1 MLKQKIN
8 KLLIG
13 TNNKGKLCEIKN
25 LLPKSIKTYSTS
37 KFNLRSP
44 IENGKTFKENSLIKS
59 KYFSKKTG
67 LICLADDSGLEIDFL
82 DKNPGIYSARW
93 AGKTSDFS
101 KAIRRVYRE
110 LNEKDKNWK
119 NKKIKAR
126 FICALSIS
134 YLNKKIACVLGK
146 VEGYISDKP
155 KGKNGFGYD
164 PIFIPLRKR
173 IKARFICVLSI
184 CYAEQKIACVRG
196 KIEGTISK
204 KPKGNNGFGYDPIF
218 IPNKQKLTFGEI
230 SPKKKYKIDHRFN
243 AFKKIKKFL

>member
-13 TNNKGKLCEIKN
+13 TNNKGKLREIKN
-25 LLPKSIKTYSTS
+25 LLPKSIKIYSTS

-44 IENGKTFKENSLIKS
+44 TENGKTFKENSLIKS

-93 AGKTSDFS
+93 AGKPSDFS

-110 LNEKDKNWK
+110 LNEKDTNWK

-155 KGKNGFGYD
+155 RGKNGFGYD
-164 PIFIPLRKR
+164 PIFIPL
-173 IKARFICVLSI
+173 
-184 CYAEQKIACVRG
+184 
-196 KIEGTISK
+196 K
-204 KPKGNNGFGYDPIF
+204 KK
-218 IPNKQKLTFGEI
+218 KTFGEMRP
-230 SPKKKYKIDHRFN
+230 SQKYNMDHRFQ
-243 AFKKIKKFL
+243 AFKKIRKFL